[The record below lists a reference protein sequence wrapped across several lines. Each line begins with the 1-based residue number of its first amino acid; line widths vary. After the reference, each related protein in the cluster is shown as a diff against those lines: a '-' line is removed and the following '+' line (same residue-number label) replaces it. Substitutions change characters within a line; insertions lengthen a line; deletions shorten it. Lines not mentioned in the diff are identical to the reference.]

1 MHEFRRSIVAVITAL
16 TFLFNIERLDIGSEV
31 NAIDISSFVYVL
43 AFLMVGGGL
52 VLAIVPSSRGWRGAT
67 AGFWLAAYLAG
78 KLFLFHDHP
87 FWGGIHT
94 YLTVTELALL
104 AAVFVLTTRVA
115 GGLREFEQAV
125 ATLTLTEVSRKVR
138 PVEDAHDE
146 IRDRLLLS
154 RRHHHPM
161 SVLVFGVGEAA
172 FAGARHRIIAEVQ
185 RAMANRFV
193 VARLANA
200 IVRSVRRTDL
210 PLEQARDG
218 RFVVLC
224 PQTDAAGAE
233 ITVRHVQKAVRA
245 ELGLDLNAG
254 VATFPADALTFDELL
269 RHAEAQ
275 IRGAEPVPAL
285 ALDAGR
291 ADQGVS

>member
-1 MHEFRRSIVAVITAL
+1 MHRFRLSVVAVIAAL
-16 TFLFNIERLDIGSEV
+16 TFLFNVERLDIGNEV
-31 NAIDISSFVYVL
+31 NAVDISSFVYVL
-43 AFLMVGGGL
+43 AFLIVSGGL
-52 VLAIVPSSRGWRGAT
+52 TLTVAPTSRGWSAAIG
-67 AGFWLAAYLAG
+67 GLWLAAYVVG
-78 KLFLFHDHP
+78 KLSLFHDRP

-94 YLTVTELALL
+94 YLTLTELGLL
-104 AAVFVLTTRVA
+104 TGVFLLTRRLA
-115 GGLREFEQAV
+115 DGLHEFEQAV

-138 PVEDAHDE
+138 SVEDSHDD
-146 IRDRLLLS
+146 IRDRMLLS

-161 SVLVFGVGEAA
+161 SVLVFGVGQDA

-200 IVRSVRRTDL
+200 IVRSIRRTDL
-210 PLEQARDG
+210 PLEQGRDG

-233 ITVRHVQKAVRA
+233 KAVRHVQKAVRA
-245 ELGLDLNAG
+245 DLGLDLNAG
-254 VATFPADALTFDELL
+254 AATFPDDAVTFHELL
-269 RHAEAQ
+269 RRAEAQ
-275 IRGAEPVPAL
+275 VRAADPAAPL
-285 ALDAGR
+285 ALDASR

>member
-1 MHEFRRSIVAVITAL
+1 MHRFRRSMVVVIAAL
-16 TFLFNIERLDIGSEV
+16 TFLFNVERLDIGEV
-31 NAIDISSFVYVL
+31 NLIDISSFVYVL
-43 AFLMVGGGL
+43 AFLIVAGGL
-52 VLAIVPSSRGWRGAT
+52 TVTVTPAGRGWLGAI
-67 AGFWLAAYLAG
+67 AGFWLAAYLVG
-78 KLFLFHDHP
+78 KLFLFHDRP

-104 AAVFVLTTRVA
+104 AGIFVLTTRLA
-115 GGLREFEQAV
+115 DGLREFEQAV
-125 ATLTLTEVSRKVR
+125 AMLTLTEVSRKVR

-146 IRDRLLLS
+146 IRDLLLLS

-161 SVLVFGVGEAA
+161 SVLVFGVGQAA
-172 FAGARHRIIAEVQ
+172 FAGARHRIVAEVQ

-200 IVRSVRRTDL
+200 ILRSVRRTDL

-224 PQTDAAGAE
+224 PETDTAGAE

-245 ELGLDLNAG
+245 ELGLDVNAG
-254 VATFPADALTFDELL
+254 MATFPADALTFEELL

-275 IRGAEPVPAL
+275 IRGVEHGTAL
-285 ALDAGR
+285 ALDASR